1 MEWLVSLAEF
11 LKTRPSWQN
20 AGFRIVF
27 TAFCIGLAYRVL
39 RENPAGL
46 ARVRARFIRL
56 AERPLLPYG
65 LTAGLALGLC
75 AAFGALYRPVP
86 VIHDE
91 FGYLLGADTFLHGRV
106 ANPTHSLWHFFES
119 FHLVHVPQYVTKYP
133 AGPALLLA
141 LGQWLCGDVLV
152 GVWLGYAAA
161 QVALLWL
168 LRGYLPRHW
177 AWAGSLV
184 WTVHSKLLVT
194 WGLSYWGGALAML
207 GGCLLWGAV
216 PRIGKNP
223 RVADA
228 LALAAGVLI
237 LANSRPFEGAL
248 TAVPA
253 ALALG
258 YRFWKS
264 DEKRRWLGR
273 VAVPAGLLLALGLAA
288 MGTYN
293 ARVTGSPT
301 KLPYTLYSPQYE
313 TARSLLVQ
321 TPNPRPVYRHR
332 VMERF
337 HDMER
342 ELFDRRRNSLR
353 VYLYDLLRVR
363 SAYYAMFFL
372 NIYLALPFFA
382 FVLLRKT
389 RWDRYLIGTM
399 VFVYGLASFSLTYL
413 PHYLAPL
420 TGLLAYATVQGT
432 RRLIHDAP
440 FGRPVLRRAVVLGL
454 LGMVGLQTLTSAVR
468 WVNPTTSPVRFRA
481 PLMRQLIHSGGR
493 HLILV
498 RYTPDHDFAQEWVF
512 NGADLENAPVLWAR
526 DMNLQNQKL
535 LDYYPDRTVWLFEP
549 DVHPA
554 RLVRQRGALVRAK
567 PVPSGLKF

>member
-1 MEWLVSLAEF
+1 MEELYTLADF
-11 LKTRPSWQN
+11 LKTRPGWQN
-20 AGFRIVF
+20 GVSRVVMTLA
-27 TAFCIGLAYRVL
+27 CIALAYRL
-39 RENPAGL
+39 LGNRPGWL
-46 ARVRARFIRL
+46 ARTRARFIRL
-56 AERPLLPYG
+56 SERPLLPYL

-75 AAFGALYRPVP
+75 AALEALHRPVP
-86 VIHDE
+86 YIHDE

-106 ANPTHSLWHFFES
+106 ANPTHPLWPFFES
-119 FHLVHVPQYVTKYP
+119 FHLVHVPHYVTKYP
-133 AGPALLLA
+133 AGPSLVLA
-141 LGQWLCGDVLV
+141 LGYWLFGDPLV

-161 QVALLWL
+161 QVGLLWL

-216 PRIGKNP
+216 PRLSRRPHVG
-223 RVADA
+223 DA
-228 LALAAGVLI
+228 LALVTGLLI

-253 ALALG
+253 AGALG
-258 YRFWKS
+258 YFFWKS
-264 DEKRRWLGR
+264 NAKPSWLGR
-273 VAVPAGLLLALGLAA
+273 VVVPAGLLLALGLVA

-293 ARVTGSPT
+293 ARITGSPT
-301 KLPYTLYSPQYE
+301 KLPYTLYGDQYE
-313 TARSLLVQ
+313 SARSLLFQ

-332 VMERF
+332 IMARF

-342 ELFDRRRNSLR
+342 GLFDRRRNNLR
-353 VYLYDLLRVR
+353 VYLHDLLRVR

-382 FVLLRKT
+382 FVLLRKI
-389 RWDRYLIGTM
+389 RRDGYLLGAM
-399 VFVYGLASFSLTYL
+399 AFVFVLASFSLTYL

-432 RRLIHDAP
+432 RRLLGEVPRIP
-440 FGRPVLRRAVVLGL
+440 RRLRLAVVLGL
-454 LGMVGLQTLTSAVR
+454 VGMVGVQTSISAIR
-468 WVNPTTSPVRFRA
+468 WVNPTTNPVRFRT
-481 PLMRQLIHSGGR
+481 PLLAKLNQLGGR
-493 HLILV
+493 HLIFV
-498 RYTPDHDFAQEWVF
+498 RYAPGHDYALEWVF

-526 DMNLQNQKL
+526 DLNAQNQKL
-535 LDYYPDRTVWLFEP
+535 LDYYPDRMVWVFEP

-554 RLVRQRGALVRAK
+554 RLVPLRRALVRPK
-567 PVPSGLKF
+567 PVPSGLEF